1 MIGNIKEQYSLA
13 NLAKSS
19 QFYKNDQME
28 TPEELDESVFM
39 NKILKMIYMSIC
51 KLEIGN
57 FE

>member
-1 MIGNIKEQYSLA
+1 
-13 NLAKSS
+13 
-19 QFYKNDQME
+19 ME